1 MAPSVAVDV
10 SDQGLPVRSK
20 EQATYPKPLK
30 LAGVLEKFPYEETTP
45 TIGREFPSINIVDDL
60 LNAENADELI
70 RDLAITS
77 EGDLPSPAERSAGCL
92 SFWIDKDGWC

>member
-1 MAPSVAVDV
+1 MAPSVAIDEPA
-10 SDQGLPVRSK
+10 QGLPIHSK
-20 EQATYPKPLK
+20 GQSPYPQPLK
-30 LAGVLEKFPYEETTP
+30 LSGVLEEFAHEDTTP

-77 EGDLPSPAERSAGCL
+77 ESSLVGNTLL
-92 SFWIDKDGWC
+92 V

>member
-10 SDQGLPVRSK
+10 SDQGLPVHPK
-20 EQATYPKPLK
+20 GQQAPYPKPLK

-92 SFWIDKDGWC
+92 SFWID

>member
-1 MAPSVAVDV
+1 MAPAIDEPVQA
-10 SDQGLPVRSK
+10 LPTHIKGRPS
-20 EQATYPKPLK
+20 YPKPLK
-30 LAGVLEKFPYEETTP
+30 LTGALDKFIYDDTTP

-77 EGDLPSPAERSAGCL
+77 EFRLDNYETDFPITIYLNNETD
-92 SFWIDKDGWC
+92 F

>member
-1 MAPSVAVDV
+1 MAPAIDESVQA
-10 SDQGLPVRSK
+10 LPTHIK
-20 EQATYPKPLK
+20 GQASYPKPLK
-30 LAGVLEKFPYEETTP
+30 LTGALDKFTYDDTTP

-77 EGDLPSPAERSAGCL
+77 EFWLDNYETDFPTICL
-92 SFWIDKDGWC
+92 HNDTDF